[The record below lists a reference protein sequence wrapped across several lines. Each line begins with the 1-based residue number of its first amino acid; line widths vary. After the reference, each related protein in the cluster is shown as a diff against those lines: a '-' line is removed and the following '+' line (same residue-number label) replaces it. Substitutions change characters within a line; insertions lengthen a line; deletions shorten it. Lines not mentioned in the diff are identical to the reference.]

1 MRLAHQFALESD
13 FIRADMVEA
22 TEFPSLVRRYKVRGV
37 PRTVVNERV
46 FIDGALPEE
55 EYLNQVL
62 EATVRSGLEERR

>member
-22 TEFPSLVRRYKVRGV
+22 TEFPSLVRRYSVRGV

-55 EYLNQVL
+55 EYLNRVL
-62 EATVRSGLEERR
+62 EATMRSGIEERR